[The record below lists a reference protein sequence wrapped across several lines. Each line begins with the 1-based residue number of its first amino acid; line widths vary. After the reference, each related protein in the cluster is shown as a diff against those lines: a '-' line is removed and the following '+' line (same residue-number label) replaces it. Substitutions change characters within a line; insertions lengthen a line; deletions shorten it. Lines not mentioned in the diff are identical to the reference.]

1 MKMKMARIVL
11 LLLALI
17 LLAVFAHRE
26 YAAQE
31 LRAQL
36 LTGTVEATRV
46 EGSTKES
53 GCIEELFLQEGMTV
67 RAGDPAARIGRRDLD
82 AAVLRDEAALAHAE
96 TSLQRTQSGNRAE
109 EIRAA
114 AERTNAARAAAEKA
128 DADYARGAEL
138 IAGGAIS
145 QQAFDGLREA
155 RDAANANLRAAQQE
169 QALTE
174 SGSRPEDIRMAEED
188 VRRQQAIL
196 EIDASAV
203 SDLTVRVPKDGI
215 VLSKNYE
222 RGEFVRA
229 GTPIATLIDPQDVW
243 VKVYVPTDVLGDLRI
258 GDPAKVYIDGQTEPL
273 DGTIKE
279 ISDAAEFTLRQS
291 ITKNERANLVFGVKV
306 AVNNAAGILKPGM
319 PADVDLEPRN
329 GT

>member
-1 MKMKMARIVL
+1 MPHAQPQKKQMPTMRAARSSS
-11 LLLALI
+11 
-17 LLAVFAHRE
+17 
-26 YAAQE
+26 
-31 LRAQL
+31 RAEQSPNRH
-36 LTGTVEATRV
+36 LTDCARRATRRMR
-46 EGSTKES
+46 T
-53 GCIEELFLQEGMTV
+53 C
-67 RAGDPAARIGRRDLD
+67 ARHSRNRR
-82 AAVLRDEAALAHAE
+82 
-96 TSLQRTQSGNRAE
+96 S
-109 EIRAA
+109 
-114 AERTNAARAAAEKA
+114 
-128 DADYARGAEL
+128 
-138 IAGGAIS
+138 
-145 QQAFDGLREA
+145 
-155 RDAANANLRAAQQE
+155 
-169 QALTE
+169 
-174 SGSRPEDIRMAEED
+174 
-188 VRRQQAIL
+188 IL

-306 AVNNAAGILKPGM
+306 AVDNAAGILKPGM

>member
-11 LLLALI
+11 LLGALI
-17 LLAVFAHRE
+17 LLAVFAYRE

-46 EGSTKES
+46 EVSTKES
-53 GCIEELFLQEGMTV
+53 GYIEELFLQEGMTV
-67 RAGDPAARIGRRDLD
+67 RAGDAAARIGRRDLD

-169 QALTE
+169 QALME
-174 SGSRPEDIRMAEED
+174 SGSRP
-188 VRRQQAIL
+188 
-196 EIDASAV
+196 
-203 SDLTVRVPKDGI
+203 
-215 VLSKNYE
+215 
-222 RGEFVRA
+222 
-229 GTPIATLIDPQDVW
+229 
-243 VKVYVPTDVLGDLRI
+243 
-258 GDPAKVYIDGQTEPL
+258 
-273 DGTIKE
+273 
-279 ISDAAEFTLRQS
+279 
-291 ITKNERANLVFGVKV
+291 
-306 AVNNAAGILKPGM
+306 
-319 PADVDLEPRN
+319 
-329 GT
+329 

>member
-11 LLLALI
+11 LLGALI
-17 LLAVFAHRE
+17 LLAVFAYRE

-46 EGSTKES
+46 EVSTKES
-53 GCIEELFLQEGMTV
+53 GYIEELFLQEGMTV
-67 RAGDPAARIGRRDLD
+67 RAG
-82 AAVLRDEAALAHAE
+82 EAALAHAE

-155 RDAANANLRAAQQE
+155 RDTANANLRAAQQE
-169 QALTE
+169 QALME

-243 VKVYVPTDVLGDLRI
+243 VKVYVTTDVLGDLRI
-258 GDPAKVYIDGQTEPL
+258 GNPAKVYIDGQTEPL

-306 AVNNAAGILKPGM
+306 AVDNAAGILKPGM

>member
-1 MKMKMARIVL
+1 M
-11 LLLALI
+11 
-17 LLAVFAHRE
+17 
-26 YAAQE
+26 
-31 LRAQL
+31 
-36 LTGTVEATRV
+36 
-46 EGSTKES
+46 
-53 GCIEELFLQEGMTV
+53 
-67 RAGDPAARIGRRDLD
+67 RR
-82 AAVLRDEAALAHAE
+82 RF
-96 TSLQRTQSGNRAE
+96 
-109 EIRAA
+109 
-114 AERTNAARAAAEKA
+114 
-128 DADYARGAEL
+128 
-138 IAGGAIS
+138 AGGAIS

-169 QALTE
+169 QALME

-243 VKVYVPTDVLGDLRI
+243 VKVYVTTDVLGDLRI
-258 GDPAKVYIDGQTEPL
+258 GNPAKVYIDGQTEPL

-306 AVNNAAGILKPGM
+306 AVDNAAGILKPGM

>member
-11 LLLALI
+11 LLGALI
-17 LLAVFAHRE
+17 LLAVFAYRE

-46 EGSTKES
+46 EVSTKES
-53 GCIEELFLQEGMTV
+53 GYIEELFLQEGMTV
-67 RAGDPAARIGRRDLD
+67 RAGDAAARIGRRDLD

-128 DADYARGAEL
+128 DADYARGA
-138 IAGGAIS
+138 A
-145 QQAFDGLREA
+145 QAPEGVDIGR
-155 RDAANANLRAAQQE
+155 
-169 QALTE
+169 LTE

-243 VKVYVPTDVLGDLRI
+243 VKVYVTTDVLGDLRI
-258 GDPAKVYIDGQTEPL
+258 GNPAKVYIDGQMEPL

-279 ISDAAEFTLRQS
+279 ISDAAEFTLRQR

-306 AVNNAAGILKPGM
+306 AVDNAAGILKPGM

>member
-46 EGSTKES
+46 EVSTKES

-145 QQAFDGLREA
+145 QQAFDGLR
-155 RDAANANLRAAQQE
+155 
-169 QALTE
+169 
-174 SGSRPEDIRMAEED
+174 
-188 VRRQQAIL
+188 
-196 EIDASAV
+196 
-203 SDLTVRVPKDGI
+203 
-215 VLSKNYE
+215 
-222 RGEFVRA
+222 
-229 GTPIATLIDPQDVW
+229 
-243 VKVYVPTDVLGDLRI
+243 
-258 GDPAKVYIDGQTEPL
+258 
-273 DGTIKE
+273 
-279 ISDAAEFTLRQS
+279 
-291 ITKNERANLVFGVKV
+291 
-306 AVNNAAGILKPGM
+306 
-319 PADVDLEPRN
+319 
-329 GT
+329 

>member
-17 LLAVFAHRE
+17 LLAVFDHRE

-46 EGSTKES
+46 EVSTKES

-67 RAGDPAARIGRRDLD
+67 RRDLD

-258 GDPAKVYIDGQTEPL
+258 GDPAKVYIDGQAEPL

>member
-11 LLLALI
+11 LLGALI
-17 LLAVFAHRE
+17 LLAVFAYRE

-46 EGSTKES
+46 EVSTKES
-53 GCIEELFLQEGMTV
+53 GYIEELFLQEGMTV
-67 RAGDPAARIGRRDLD
+67 RAGDAAARIGRRDLD

-96 TSLQRTQSGNRAE
+96 TSLQRAE

-169 QALTE
+169 QALME

-243 VKVYVPTDVLGDLRI
+243 VKVYVTTDVLGDLRI
-258 GDPAKVYIDGQTEPL
+258 GNPAKVYIDGQTEPL

-306 AVNNAAGILKPGM
+306 AVDNAAGILKPGM